1 MKKGPFHK
9 YLFISLAGALGAILC
24 IVFYFMMFRFGNV
37 IEGLK
42 SLRAI
47 FMPFIY
53 GAVIAYLLT
62 PVCNFVESRLS
73 RFLKERVK
81 AEKVQTVEKISANV
95 GILLSLLF
103 GFLVVY
109 LVSAMVLPQIV
120 DSVVNIVNVLPENV
134 VKWEAWLEN
143 LLADNEILSGYV
155 EQFTD
160 VALKNMDNWMKT
172 KLIPNMQ
179 MIVSGVSAGVIS
191 VLSVLKNL
199 LIGIVA
205 AIYMMANRR
214 LFSAQA
220 KKLIYSFFKIPM
232 ANAIVDE
239 LQYVNKVFGGFI
251 NGKLLDSL
259 IIGVLCFV
267 VMNLLNMPYTMLI
280 SVIVGVTNVIP
291 FFGPYIGAIP
301 SAVIVLTV
309 SPIQCIY
316 FLIFIL
322 VLQQFDG
329 NILGPKILGDST
341 GLSSFWVLFSIIT
354 FGGLMGF
361 VGMIIG
367 VPTFAVIYDLV
378 KRCSNYL
385 LSRKRLTTVTD
396 AYEELA
402 QVLPEG
408 EGFRYVNNTEKYGEG
423 EKSQIRGKNSQE
435 EKNK

>member
-9 YLFISLAGALGAILC
+9 YLFISMAGALGAILC
-24 IVFYFMMFRFGNV
+24 IVFYFMMFRFENMLA
-37 IEGLK
+37 GLRT
-42 SLRAI
+42 LRAI

-62 PVCNFVESRLS
+62 PVCNFVEIHLK
-73 RFLKERVK
+73 RFLKGKVKKEQAVERF
-81 AEKVQTVEKISANV
+81 SSSV

-103 GFLVVY
+103 GFFVVY
-109 LVSAMVLPQIV
+109 LVSAMVLPQIIE
-120 DSVVNIVNVLPENV
+120 SVVNIVNVLPENV
-134 VKWEAWLEN
+134 MKWEAELTK
-143 LLADNEILSGYV
+143 LLDDNQILSGYV

-160 VALKNMDNWMKT
+160 VALENMDNWMKT

-191 VLSVLKNL
+191 ALGVLKNL

-205 AIYMMANRR
+205 AIYMMGNRR
-214 LFSAQA
+214 KFAAQS
-220 KKLIYSFFKIPM
+220 KKLIYSFFKIPV

-239 LQYVNKVFGGFI
+239 FQYVNKVFGGFI

-267 VMNLLNMPYTMLI
+267 VMSLLNMPYTMLI
-280 SVIVGVTNVIP
+280 SVIVGVTNIIP

-309 SPIQCIY
+309 SPIQCVY

-341 GLSSFWVLFSIIT
+341 GLSSFWVLFSIII
-354 FGGLMGF
+354 FGGLLGF

-378 KRCSNYL
+378 KRCSNYYL
-385 LSRKRLTTVTD
+385 KKKQLTTETD
-396 AYEELA
+396 VYEELA
-402 QVLPEG
+402 QVVPEG
-408 EGFRYVNNTEKYGEG
+408 EGFRYVQNAEKYGEG
-423 EKSQIRGKNSQE
+423 EKSSIKRETQKE
-435 EKNK
+435 EENNK